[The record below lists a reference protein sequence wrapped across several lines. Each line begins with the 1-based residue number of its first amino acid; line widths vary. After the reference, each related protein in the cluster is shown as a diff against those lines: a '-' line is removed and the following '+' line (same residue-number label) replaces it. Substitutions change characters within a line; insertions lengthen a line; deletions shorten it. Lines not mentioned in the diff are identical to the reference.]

1 MKRFYNVRTNT
12 ADAEDTVIP
21 RPNPAANNEPQEKKE
36 PRLPIGREE
45 LLKAGEI
52 FEKYRRG
59 KAALDNKIIAN
70 YDWFNLRN
78 WKEGGD
84 PRNQSDPKPNS
95 AWLFNSLANKHAD
108 AMDNLPAP
116 IILARSKDDEKT
128 AEILSKVIPCVLERA
143 GYEQVYS
150 REWWR
155 KLINGAAIYST
166 IWDPVADDVAVC
178 GVDPLSIYWQPGV
191 SDIQDSAN
199 VFVVKWYQNDA
210 LVAQYPELEGKLG
223 GQSFVKQDVS
233 DADIVDHTEDSL
245 VTDWYYRK
253 NGDVHFCKF
262 IGENVLFSSEN
273 KLAEGETQYAE
284 GYYADGEYPFD
295 FDNTFPKE
303 SSPFGFGQVDISK
316 DTQMYIDKLGS
327 LILKNAAVNAR
338 TRYFVSLESGINE
351 EEFADTSNEL
361 VHVNDAR
368 LSEDAVRRIESGPL
382 DGVFISIY
390 DRKIEELKETSG
402 NRDFAQGSTSAGV
415 TSGSAI
421 AALQEAGNKLSRDQ
435 LKSSYA
441 TQCRI
446 FCKVIERMRQFYD
459 TERYFRITGTDG
471 KSEYIAFDPSRI
483 AERPVS
489 ESNPSLGSKRPIF
502 DIKVKAQKA
511 SSFSREIQNQRA
523 TEMYAQGFFAPERA
537 EQALMAI
544 GMMDFEGKDEIE
556 KKISEQA
563 MMFRQMQEL
572 QRQVAELG
580 QMVASLAGGP
590 ASGKM
595 PEGGASTSLPDKS
608 RATPVSDGSVVANG
622 AGDAVRRANTS
633 AADAMRKR
641 VQNGASP
648 A

>member
-1 MKRFYNVRTNT
+1 MDRFMATDT
-12 ADAEDTVIP
+12 AQRAT
-21 RPNPAANNEPQEKKE
+21 AE
-36 PRLPIGREE
+36 PREPKLPIGREE
-45 LLKAGEI
+45 LVEASGI
-52 FEKYRRG
+52 FEKYKRG
-59 KAALDNKIIAN
+59 KAALDANIIEN
-70 YDWFNLRN
+70 YEWFNLRN
-78 WKEGGD
+78 WSEVGNPKN
-84 PRNQSDPKPNS
+84 PTDPKPNS

-108 AMDNLPAP
+108 AMDNFPAP
-116 IILARSKDDEKT
+116 IILARSQDDEKT
-128 AEILSKVIPCVLERA
+128 AEILSKIIPCVLERA
-143 GYEQVYS
+143 NYEEVYS

-155 KLINGAAIYST
+155 KLVNGTAIYST
-166 IWDPVADDVAVC
+166 IWDPDADDVCVC
-178 GVDPLSIYWQPGV
+178 GVDPLSIYWQPGI

-199 VFVVKWYQNDA
+199 VFVIKWYQNDA
-210 LVAQYPELEGKLG
+210 LVARYPELEGTLG
-223 GQSFVKQDVS
+223 GLYTSKQEVR
-233 DADIVDHTEDSL
+233 DADGIDHSEESL

-253 NGDVHFCKF
+253 NGNIHFCKYV
-262 IGENVLFSSEN
+262 GENVLFSSEN
-273 KLAEGETQYAE
+273 ELAKGDTQYAE

-303 SSPFGFGQVDISK
+303 MTPFGFGQVDISK
-316 DTQMYIDKLGS
+316 DTQMYIDKMGS
-327 LILKNAAVNAR
+327 LLLKNLSVNAR
-338 TRYFVSLESGINE
+338 SRYMVSENAGINE
-351 EEFADTSNEL
+351 EEFADTSREI
-361 VHVNDAR
+361 VHVADAR
-368 LSEDAVRRIESGPL
+368 LSEDHIRRIESAPV
-382 DGVFISIY
+382 DGIFVSIY
-390 DRKIEELKETSG
+390 DRKIDELKETSG

-435 LKSSYA
+435 LKASYR

-446 FCKVIERMRQFYD
+446 YCKVIERMRQFYD

-471 KSEYIAFDPSRI
+471 KSEY
-483 AERPVS
+483 VS
-489 ESNPSLGSKRPIF
+489 FNPSALSGRPISETNPDLGEKRPIF

-572 QRQVAELG
+572 QAQVIQLGEMVSELTG
-580 QMVASLAGGP
+580 NTAAQADPREART
-590 ASGKM
+590 A
-595 PEGGASTSLPDKS
+595 LPDRDRS
-608 RATPVSDGSVVANG
+608 APLSDGRITEGSS
-622 AGDAVRRANTS
+622 GDAVKKANTS

-648 A
+648 S